1 MLSYGTGFAI
11 PKMSSGNTGFFQNS
25 RYLKKRRED
34 NVSIRNVAVAVDCN
48 NQCFD
53 GCFVGHQV
61 KAAVPLFPI
70 ISKGEV

>member
-1 MLSYGTGFAI
+1 MAQVLLFLDVIRQYE
-11 PKMSSGNTGFFQNS
+11 FFQNS
-25 RYLKKRRED
+25 RCLKKRRED
-34 NVSIRNVAVAVDCN
+34 NVSIRNVVVAVDCN